1 MRPGSPLLAPALAA
15 LLALSACSGD
25 DNNTPAPITLDDSI
39 GLDVVLGSD
48 HAGLRGAT
56 DDLLQ
61 AWTTIRGAT
70 DGGDDH
76 VVAALAEADAPAVLE
91 VRLTPD
97 DAALGAEGY
106 SVEAQDFGQGRAGL
120 RVTAATPVGAMYGLY
135 EVIGALGVRYYHPER
150 AFIPRDPTRAA
161 LPEVKAGVRTP
172 AFATRGFHEHTQ
184 HPIIASDI
192 LLRPG
197 DAQRRAFA
205 SNLVRW
211 LARNRQ
217 NTLSFHMLNTIDM
230 DAWLPYIK
238 DIAAEG
244 DGWGVDVGATLSF
257 ADQQQNNYKLISAE
271 GQEAAPQ
278 IEQNLRRILAEGDL
292 DFITAQ
298 IGTSEFTKPADAEA
312 LAWIEEA
319 NTLRKAEFPETDLR
333 IWIHP
338 PCDLEADSEGLFF
351 HLPERSSAD
360 VAMMVHTTMFYTG
373 EHPAPVYGCEDFK
386 HQAALMDRTSGKR
399 ELLWFPETAWWLGF
413 DNNMPLTLPITGWS
427 RQYDIQE
434 ILSKREVS
442 GHVTFTTGREWAYWQ
457 YDHHLTQITWDASFG
472 WDQYLDWISPMYGA
486 NGPKVAEVLKAWT
499 TLQVDDFYTKNPLIY
514 FYLSG
519 ELTQDEVGER
529 AGVLARRPKVA
540 YDRVVKMSDAEFEA
554 WRRDDFDMLVAM
566 LPRYKAELE
575 KLPEGPGEG
584 ATDEQI
590 GLYLEVRT
598 ALRLYVMRIEH
609 AIALYSGV
617 QEARKWAVEQQAA
630 RDEAR
635 DPDATI
641 RDAALAAW
649 QQHLEAARAIS
660 AEVKTLIG
668 AVEAHYR
675 YPLDLLIE
683 DKPDSLT
690 AYPFG
695 YLKETHEAFFW
706 TRRDEQLDVFGRRI
720 FDESDDAWIN
730 EPDVVFITN
739 AAGTELLVPEN
750 PLAARVLSSFVP
762 QMLFGASAYDRQAGT
777 MTLIVGED
785 YNENFLPDENTELS
799 VPGTFSTETPSQ
811 WTGAADAFRLVVHD
825 TAGNAV
831 GDLLVHDPEF
841 TIEVER
847 GEGAVVQRFTEGTL
861 DGEYESAAFIA
872 LLRSFAGIDEEGA
885 ANLLKQVYDIELSA
899 PLPERLPITFKF
911 KFSTLS

>member
-1 MRPGSPLLAPALAA
+1 MRPGLHPLATLLAAALTLAA
-15 LLALSACSGD
+15 CGD
-25 DNNTPAPITLDDSI
+25 ENNTPAPITLDDSI
-39 GLDVVLGSD
+39 GLDVVISSD

-56 DDLLQ
+56 SDLIT

-70 DGGDDH
+70 DAEDPH
-76 VVAALAEADAPAVLE
+76 AVATLAEADAPAVLE
-91 VRLTPD
+91 IRLTPD
-97 DAALGAEGY
+97 DDALGAEGY
-106 SVEAQDFGQGRAGL
+106 TLAKQDFGQGRSGL
-120 RVTAATPVGAMYGLY
+120 RVTAATPVGAMYGVY

-150 AFIPRDPTRAA
+150 AFIPSDPTRAA
-161 LPEVKAGVRTP
+161 LPEVTEGPRQP

-197 DAQRRAFA
+197 DDQRRAFA

-217 NTLSFHMLNTIDM
+217 NTLSFHMLNTLDM

-238 DIAAEG
+238 GIAEEA
-244 DGWGVDVGATLSF
+244 DGWGVEVGATLSF

-271 GQEAAPQ
+271 GQQAAPQ
-278 IEQNLRRILAEGDL
+278 IQQNLRRILAEGGL
-292 DFITAQ
+292 DFITVQ
-298 IGTSEFTKPADAEA
+298 IGTSEFTKPGDDEM
-312 LAWIEEA
+312 LGWIEEA
-319 NTLRKAEFPETDLR
+319 NTLRKAEFPNTDLR
-333 IWIHP
+333 VWIHP

-360 VAMMVHTTMFYTG
+360 VALMVHTTMFYTG
-373 EHPAPVYGCEDFK
+373 EHPAPVYGCQDFK
-386 HQAALMDRTSGKR
+386 HQAALLDRTTGKR
-399 ELLWFPETAWWLGF
+399 ELLWYPETAWWLGF

-472 WDQYLDWISPMYGA
+472 WDRYLDWIAPMYGA
-486 NGPKVAEVLKAWT
+486 NGAKVAEVLKAWT
-499 TLQVDDFYTKNPLIY
+499 ALQVDDFYTKNPLIY

-540 YDRVVKMSDAEFEA
+540 YDRVVKMTDAEFTA
-554 WRRDDFDMLVAM
+554 WKRDDFDMLVAM
-566 LPRYKAELE
+566 VPRYKAELD

-584 ATDEQI
+584 ATAEQAA
-590 GLYLEVRT
+590 LHLEVRT
-598 ALRLYVMRIEH
+598 ALVLYVKRIEH

-617 QEARKWAVEQQAA
+617 QEARKWALEQQAA
-630 RDEAR
+630 RDGER
-635 DPDATI
+635 EPDTTI
-641 RDAALAAW
+641 RDAAKLKW
-649 QQHLEAARAIS
+649 QEHLEAARAIS

-668 AVEAHYR
+668 AVEANYR
-675 YPLDLLIE
+675 YPLDLLIQ
-683 DKPDSLT
+683 DKPESLT

-720 FDESDDAWIN
+720 FDESDDAWIT

-785 YNENFLPDENTELS
+785 YNENFLPDEGTELS
-799 VPGTFSTETPSQ
+799 VAGAF
-811 WTGAADAFRLVVHD
+811 AADAPGRWTGSAETFRLVVHD

-831 GDLLVHDPEF
+831 GDLLVHDPKF
-841 TIEVER
+841 TLEVER
-847 GEGAVVQRFTEGTL
+847 GDGPVVQRFVEGL
-861 DGEYESAAFIA
+861 LEGEYESAAFIA

-885 ANLLKQVYDIELSA
+885 ANLLKQVYKIELA
-899 PLPERLPITFKF
+899 EPLPARLPITFKF
-911 KFSTLS
+911 TFSALS